1 MSMMNLNNLQFE
13 SQNDVIDYVTKG
25 LPPKKKDFETL
36 MDAVATHDPSDVDPS
51 RHVIIAPGVEFDMDE
66 DALINAMRRVYKN
79 RCHNRN
85 ILIGAGIIIGG
96 VVLFHATTEHNK
108 VKDLKAENEKLTQII
123 EDDLPV
129 AHIDSM

>member
-79 RCHNRN
+79 RCRNRN
-85 ILIGAGIIIGG
+85 ILIGASIVVGG
-96 VVLFHATTEHNK
+96 VVIAALSSQHSKIN
-108 VKDLKAENEKLTQII
+108 DLKAENEKLSQII
-123 EDDLPV
+123 EEDLPV
-129 AHIDSM
+129 VNISSI